1 MSTSSLTLTSAQLL
15 AQRSA
20 ADHLASAAVNR
31 NADPN
36 SKNVDD
42 GLTSARALAL
52 LAAQSAAQDTA
63 STTSAQDVPR
73 KPRQVTLT
81 DETDDDDDD
90 DDDEGS
96 AVSDISSRT
105 PASQDTRRTNG
116 SLPSSLRSSLSG
128 TNLSGT
134 KRPSSDS
141 LSVTGYMKNMLR
153 TDSVDGSLSRN
164 STANTAPNNVPVLS
178 GSTGLSLSR
187 SKLSSSSRSI
197 KRSRNSLRSFN
208 SSLNTVGEHSTSVQ
222 ANQEWTSVPLNDAP
236 GGTSTTAGTGKGVP
250 QASSSLGLRR
260 QPSSR
265 SMLAGSMPSRS
276 GLQNSHHMSF
286 NNHHN
291 HRQAGLVSSASRSS
305 MPSSMT
311 HAASMANLAAGSATA
326 PRPNNPFLGGGQTS
340 AAANFLSL
348 MSGGGVGVGSEGPVS
363 LATRMP
369 LPPSSTSTS
378 SSPTSSAA
386 SGLSTAQQGM
396 PQPSSSGREPSSLSA
411 AGMPMPMPSVPGMSS
426 ATQEF
431 LSLLQQP
438 SGIGSVQAL
447 IRSQQAQPMQSQSQR
462 AGEQEQVVRKVQSFV
477 GTCRGSTP
485 PKAAGASVS
494 KTGVA
499 PLKVADD
506 GAVLHNGQTAAA
518 AHAAQTASSSNDVTD
533 TNNSTEES
541 EVSPQQLLMT
551 TIRERTPE
559 GTSPPTIRPVLS
571 IENKFHEHTPDE
583 IAAYLPTAMLVRNND
598 LPGLKMAH
606 KGSSGSTTLQ
616 TSNKFGE
623 SLLHIACRRGY
634 DDIARYLLDEA
645 GVTPWVR
652 DDYGRTPCH
661 DACWTATPNLEL
673 MDLLVRRCPEMLLMS
688 DKRGSTPLDYV
699 RKDNWDVWRQ
709 FLSERWDVICPRVGA
724 SESDKS

>member
-1 MSTSSLTLTSAQLL
+1 MSSTSSLTLTSAQLL

-42 GLTSARALAL
+42 GLTSARALAR

-286 NNHHN
+286 NNHPN
-291 HRQAGLVSSASRSS
+291 HRQAGLASSASRSS
-305 MPSSMT
+305 LP
-311 HAASMANLAAGSATA
+311 HASASMANLAAGSATA

-340 AAANFLSL
+340 AAANCLSL
-348 MSGGGVGVGSEGPVS
+348 ISGGGGREGPVS

-369 LPPSSTSTS
+369 MPPSG
-378 SSPTSSAA
+378 A
-386 SGLSTAQQGM
+386 SQQGM
-396 PQPSSSGREPSSLSA
+396 PPPSSSGREPSSLSA
-411 AGMPMPMPSVPGMSS
+411 AGPMPNVPGMSS

-447 IRSQQAQPMQSQSQR
+447 IQSQQAQPMQSQSQR

-724 SESDKS
+724 SEGDKS